1 MADNYEEV
9 KEIILSKLKFG
20 EKNAVS
26 SRELQAA
33 ARIGERTLRT
43 IIHKM
48 RREEILIAS
57 TMKNG
62 GGYFIPEDEKELETF
77 VNSMSA
83 RGRSVF
89 ASVTAARRELKKT
102 EQ

>member
-1 MADNYEEV
+1 MADNYERV
-9 KEIILSKLKFG
+9 KEIILSKIKTG

-26 SRELQAA
+26 SRELQKTAM
-33 ARIGERTLRT
+33 IKERTLRK
-43 IIHKM
+43 IIHEM
-48 RREEILIAS
+48 RRDGFFICS

-62 GGYFIPEDEKELETF
+62 GGYFFSENDEELKTF
-77 VNSMSA
+77 VDSMSK

-89 ASVTAARRELKKT
+89 ASVTAARRELKKP